1 MYQYT
6 FSNKDTEKLT
16 EKTKNYSNLLEDFKQ
31 IDKKFSSQDD
41 GGLNLEKKSFEK
53 LSDDQIKKQAEN
65 DLHEYKQSTIKNIT
79 DEHSSKKEAIDESIK
94 NTEESATSQKNE
106 AKQLYSSLKQDASN
120 DALKRGLARSSIVI
134 NILDAFDKGMIEEYN
149 KINKEISTKIDSL
162 NSQKQL
168 LDEQKQSALNAFDIS
183 YAVKLSNKID
193 EINKELNEQEQK
205 VIEYNNQIAQKEAE
219 YEAKRKQNALDYAE
233 YIQKNGTDTI
243 VQLKRDEKFN
253 LAKEYIMSLSKEEAM
268 YELDNNKV
276 FSSELGPTNYS
287 KLKVLVMGR
296 ED

>member
-6 FSNKDTEKLT
+6 FSNKDTETIT
-16 EKTKNYSNLLEDFKQ
+16 EKTKNYSNLLDEFKQ
-31 IDKKFSSQDD
+31 IDKKFSSLDD
-41 GGLNLEKKSFEK
+41 SELNLEKKSFEK
-53 LSDDQIKKQAEN
+53 LSDEQIKQQAEN
-65 DLHEYKQSTIKNIT
+65 NLFDYKQSSIQNINDEYATKTDDIDQNIKQT
-79 DEHSSKKEAIDESIK
+79 EQSAI
-94 NTEESATSQKNE
+94 SQKNE
-106 AKQLYSSLKQDASN
+106 AKQLYSSLKQDAAK
-120 DALKRGLARSSIVI
+120 DAVKRGLARSSIVI
-134 NILDAFDKGMIEEYN
+134 NILDAFDQGMIEEYN
-149 KINKEISTKIDSL
+149 KINQEISTKIDSL
-162 NSQKQL
+162 NSKKQL
-168 LDEQKQSALNAFDIS
+168 LDEQKQNALNAFDIS

-243 VQLKRDEKFN
+243 VQLKREEKYN
-253 LAKEYIMSLSKEEAM
+253 LAKEYLMSLSKDEALD
-268 YELDNNKV
+268 ELSNNKI

-287 KLKVLVMGR
+287 KLKVYIMGR